1 LAFVLYLQ
9 DRQTRPVSANSPVD
23 PAQLRPQ
30 TPGFC
35 MLPKSTKK
43 FHPTL
48 PTVTGMLMGL
58 ASPSLWASCSGP
70 PDILIDNG
78 SVFNIGSDQTISNC
92 SYTVTGTGSQ
102 WNVGGNL
109 TAGNVS
115 TGTLNI
121 LNGGAVSNSSGNVG
135 WSGGTGTVT
144 VDGAGSS
151 WTNSGNIYVGYST
164 GSNGTLNIQNGGT
177 VSSSSSNVGWSG
189 STGTVTVDGAGSSW
203 TISGYFG
210 IGEQNGNGTL
220 NILNGGAVSSGNG
233 VIGNNY
239 GTGTVTVD
247 GAGSSWTTSGDLY
260 VSYSGGNG
268 TLNILNGG
276 AVSNTTG
283 FVGYGGTGTATVDG
297 AGSSWTNSG
306 TLYIGRN
313 TNGTLNILNGGRVS
327 STYVALG
334 YAGSTGTLNL
344 SGSAASRG
352 VLQTG
357 YISKDTGTATFNW
370 NGGILRATGNQSNYL
385 QSFGAGSITVGS
397 NGAFFD
403 TNGYNVGFNTA
414 SMLTGSGGLTKQ
426 GAGTLSITGGNSY
439 SGSTTVSAGTLQFGS
454 YTQSAGQTLTVAAS
468 SNSSYGKLAVT
479 GTATFN
485 AGANLAVDVAS
496 VNTLA
501 VGQTLTNVVTAGTLN
516 ASTFSVTDNSALFN
530 FEASLSGSALNLN
543 VVSNSSSG
551 ILDAVLAQGLYPAQG
566 AAKVLDTQVN
576 GSPTGDMGTVVTAFG
591 TLGTN
596 STVARA
602 AGQTLPLQSGLSSLR
617 GVLGSFN
624 QVVRSQQG
632 SGPNVASAPAEVLYA
647 SAGGPGELPSVS
659 PQPNGQAWARAFGAQ
674 ADQADHL
681 GTSGFSANT
690 SGMAFGGDMPWGVD
704 QRLGLAYAYANTQL
718 SGNKG
723 LTGTAQNTGLQTHV
737 LALYGARALGERL
750 ALNWQSD
757 LGLSRNESARGI
769 NFGGLARTASAEYDS
784 YSAHAGVE
792 LARQMNLGQH
802 TTFTPALRADYTWLG
817 SQAYN
822 ETGAGALNL
831 QVQEQTAQALVLGTD
846 LSFTH
851 RLRSNARLSGYV
863 GVFFD
868 TINERN
874 RLVAAYAGAPTQV
887 FSTESSEFSPWI
899 GRAGV
904 AYAYAVSNATDIS
917 VHYDIEA
924 RGPLL
929 NQSAAVKAKWAF

>member
-1 LAFVLYLQ
+1 LVFVLYLQ
-9 DRQTRPVSANSPVD
+9 DRQTCPISANFRADSALAHSPT
-23 PAQLRPQ
+23 Q
-30 TPGFC
+30 GFF
-35 MLPKSTKK
+35 MPRKSTTK
-43 FHPTL
+43 FRPTL
-48 PTVTGMLMGL
+48 PTVTSMLMGL
-58 ASPSLWASCSGP
+58 ASPSLWAGCSGP
-70 PDILIDNG
+70 PDI
-78 SVFNIGSDQTISNC
+78 NIAGGTVINSGTDQTISNC
-92 SYTVTGTGSQ
+92 SATVTGTGSQ
-102 WNVGGNL
+102 WNVGATLNVGDN
-109 TAGNVS
+109 AG

-121 LNGGAVSNSSGNVG
+121 QNGGTVSNTSGYVG
-135 WSGGTGTVT
+135 WFGTGTVT

-151 WTNSGNIYVGYST
+151 WTNSGPLHVGYRT
-164 GSNGTLNIQNGGT
+164 
-177 VSSSSSNVGWSG
+177 
-189 STGTVTVDGAGSSW
+189 
-203 TISGYFG
+203 
-210 IGEQNGNGTL
+210 
-220 NILNGGAVSSGNG
+220 
-233 VIGNNY
+233 
-239 GTGTVTVD
+239 
-247 GAGSSWTTSGDLY
+247 
-260 VSYSGGNG
+260 GGNG

-276 AVSNTTG
+276 AVSNTHSYVG
-283 FVGYGGTGTATVDG
+283 FFSDTGTVTVDG
-297 AGSSWTNSG
+297 AGSSWTNFGNLYVGLNSG
-306 TLYIGRN
+306 S
-313 TNGTLNILNGGRVS
+313 NGTLNVQNGGRVRS
-327 STYVALG
+327 ADVTLG
-334 YAGSTGTLNL
+334 HSGGTGILNL
-344 SGSAASRG
+344 SGNAASRG
-352 VLQTG
+352 VLETG
-357 YISKDTGTATFNW
+357 FISKGTGTATVNW
-370 NGGILRATGNQSNYL
+370 NGGILRATGNQSNYW
-385 QSFGAGSITVGS
+385 QGFGASAITVGS

-403 TNGYNVGFNTA
+403 TNGFDVGFTTA
-414 SMLTGSGGLTKQ
+414 SLLTGSGGLTKQ
-426 GAGTLSITGGNSY
+426 GAGTLSVAGGNTY
-439 SGSTTVSAGTLQFGS
+439 SGSTTVSAGTLQFDS
-454 YTQSAGQTLTVAAS
+454 YTQSAGQTLTVGAS

-501 VGQTLTNVVTAGTLN
+501 VGQTLANVVTAGTLN

-530 FEASLSGSALNLN
+530 FRASLSGNALNLN
-543 VVSNSSSG
+543 VVSNNSSG
-551 ILDAVLAQGLYPAQG
+551 VSDAVLAQGLYPAQG

-576 GSPTGDMGTVVTAFG
+576 GSPTGDMGTVVTALG

-596 STVARA
+596 SAVARA
-602 AGQTLPLQSGLSSLR
+602 AGQTLPLQSGLSSLG

-624 QVVRSQQG
+624 QVVRSQLG
-632 SGPNVASAPAEVLYA
+632 AGTDVASAPAAVLYA
-647 SAGGPGELPSVS
+647 SAGGPDALPSVS
-659 PQPNGQAWARAFGAQ
+659 PQPSGQAWARAFGAQ

-681 GTSGFSANT
+681 GTSGFSAHT
-690 SGMAFGGDMPWGVD
+690 SGMAFGGDMPWGAD
-704 QRLGLAYAYANTQL
+704 QRVGLAYAYANTQL

-723 LTGTAQNTGLQTHV
+723 LTGAAQNTGLQTHV

-757 LGLSRNESARGI
+757 LGLSRNQSARGI

-792 LARQMNLGQH
+792 LAQQMNLGQH

-817 SQAYN
+817 SQAYT

-863 GVFFD
+863 GVLYD
-868 TINERN
+868 TTNARN

-887 FSTESSEFSPWI
+887 FSTESSESSPWI

>member
-9 DRQTRPVSANSPVD
+9 DRQTCPISANFRADSALAHSPT
-23 PAQLRPQ
+23 Q
-30 TPGFC
+30 GFF
-35 MLPKSTKK
+35 MPRKSTTK
-43 FHPTL
+43 FRPTL
-48 PTVTGMLMGL
+48 PTVTSMLMGL
-58 ASPSLWASCSGP
+58 ASPSLWAGCSGP
-70 PDILIDNG
+70 PDI
-78 SVFNIGSDQTISNC
+78 NIAGGTVIISGTSETISNC
-92 SYTVTGTGSQ
+92 SATVTGTGSQ
-102 WNVGGNL
+102 WNVGATLNVGDNL
-109 TAGNVS
+109 G

-121 LNGGAVSNSSGNVG
+121 QNGGTVSNSGGYVGNGGGTGTATVNGAGSSWTNRHDLFVG
-135 WSGGTGTVT
+135 YDAGSNGTLNIQNGGRVNNDLGYIGRISGTGTVT
-144 VDGAGSS
+144 VDGAGSVLYN
-151 WTNSGNIYVGYST
+151 TNTLYVGYDA

-177 VSSSSSNVGWSG
+177 VSNSG
-189 STGTVTVDGAGSSW
+189 
-203 TISGYFG
+203 GYV
-210 IGEQNGNGTL
+210 GNG
-220 NILNGGAVSSGNG
+220 G
-233 VIGNNY
+233 

-247 GAGSSWTTSGDLY
+247 GAGSVLYNPNTLY
-260 VSYSGGNG
+260 VGFGVGSNG
-268 TLNILNGG
+268 TLNIQ
-276 AVSNTTG
+276 
-283 FVGYGGTGTATVDG
+283 
-297 AGSSWTNSG
+297 
-306 TLYIGRN
+306 
-313 TNGTLNILNGGRVS
+313 NGGRVS
-327 STYVALG
+327 NTHVTLG
-334 YAGSTGTLNL
+334 YSGGTVTLNL
-344 SGSAASRG
+344 SGSVASRG
-352 VLQTG
+352 VLETG
-357 YISKDTGTATFNW
+357 YISKGTGTTTVNW
-370 NGGILRATGNQSNYL
+370 NGGILRATSYQSNYL
-385 QSFGAGSITVGS
+385 QGFGASAITVGG

-403 TNGYNVGFNTA
+403 TNGANVGFTTA
-414 SMLTGSGGLTKQ
+414 SVLTGTGGLTKQ
-426 GAGTLSITGGNSY
+426 GAGTLSVAGGNTY
-439 SGSTTVSAGTLQFGS
+439 SGSTTVSAGTLQFDS
-454 YTQSAGQTLTVAAS
+454 YTQSAGQTLTVGAS

-479 GTATFN
+479 GSATFN

-501 VGQTLTNVVTAGTLN
+501 VGQTLANVVTAGTLN
-516 ASTFSVTDNSALFN
+516 ASTFTVTDNSALFN
-530 FEASLSGSALNLN
+530 FEASLSGNALNLN
-543 VVSNSSSG
+543 VIANNSSGVS
-551 ILDAVLAQGLYPAQG
+551 DAVLAQGLYPAQG

-596 STVARA
+596 SAVARA

-624 QVVRSQQG
+624 QVVRSQLG
-632 SGPNVASAPAEVLYA
+632 AGTDVASAPAAVLYA
-647 SAGGPGELPSVS
+647 SAGGLGELPSVS
-659 PQPNGQAWARAFGAQ
+659 PQPSGQAWARAFGAQ

-681 GTSGFSANT
+681 GTSGFSAHT
-690 SGMAFGGDMPWGVD
+690 SGMAFGGDMPWGAD
-704 QRLGLAYAYANTQL
+704 QRVGLAYAFANTQL

-723 LTGTAQNTGLQTHV
+723 LTGAAQNTGLQTHV

-757 LGLSRNESARGI
+757 LGLSRNQSARGI

-792 LARQMNLGQH
+792 LAQQMNLGQH

-817 SQAYN
+817 SQAYT

-863 GVFFD
+863 GVLYD
-868 TINERN
+868 TINARN

-887 FSTESSEFSPWI
+887 FSTESSESSPWI

>member
-1 LAFVLYLQ
+1 M
-9 DRQTRPVSANSPVD
+9 S
-23 PAQLRPQ
+23 
-30 TPGFC
+30 
-35 MLPKSTKK
+35 PKSTKK
-43 FHPTL
+43 FRPTL

-58 ASPSLWASCSGP
+58 ASPSLWAGCSGP
-70 PDILIDNG
+70 PDILIDGGTVINAG
-78 SVFNIGSDQTISNC
+78 GHESIRNC
-92 SYTVTGTGSQ
+92 SVTVTGTGSQ
-102 WNVGGNL
+102 WNVNGYLLLDNFSDSDTLSIQNGGTVSNF
-109 TAGNVS
+109 AGYVGALGTGTVTVNGAGSSWINSDVLYIGYGSDGNGTLNIQNGGAVRNPSGFIGYNGIGTVTVDGAGSSWTNSGTFYVGGSSGS

-121 LNGGAVSNSSGNVG
+121 QNGGTVSNTIGYVG
-135 WSGGTGTVT
+135 YSGGTGTVT

-151 WTNSGNIYVGYST
+151 WT
-164 GSNGTLNIQNGGT
+164 
-177 VSSSSSNVGWSG
+177 
-189 STGTVTVDGAGSSW
+189 
-203 TISGYFG
+203 
-210 IGEQNGNGTL
+210 
-220 NILNGGAVSSGNG
+220 SSGILYLG
-233 VIGNNY
+233 YI
-239 GTGTVTVD
+239 
-247 GAGSSWTTSGDLY
+247 SSG
-260 VSYSGGNG
+260 
-268 TLNILNGG
+268 
-276 AVSNTTG
+276 
-283 FVGYGGTGTATVDG
+283 
-297 AGSSWTNSG
+297 
-306 TLYIGRN
+306 
-313 TNGTLNILNGGRVS
+313 NGTLNILNGGRVS
-327 STYVALG
+327 STGVVLG
-334 YAGSTGTLNL
+334 HLGSTGTLNL

-352 VLQTG
+352 VLETG
-357 YISKDTGTATFNW
+357 LISKGTGTGTLNW

-414 SMLTGSGGLTKQ
+414 SVLTGTGGLTKQ
-426 GAGTLSITGGNSY
+426 GAGTLSIAGGNSY
-439 SGSTTVSAGTLQFGS
+439 SGSTTVSAGTLQFDS

-468 SNSSYGKLAVT
+468 SNSSFGKLAVT

-501 VGQTLTNVVTAGTLN
+501 VGQTLTDVVTAGTLN

-551 ILDAVLAQGLYPAQG
+551 ILDAVLAQGLFPAQG

-576 GSPTGDMGTVVTAFG
+576 GSPTGDMGTVVTALG

-596 STVARA
+596 SAVARA
-602 AGQTLPLQSGLSSLR
+602 AGQTLPLQLGLSSLR

-659 PQPNGQAWARAFGAQ
+659 PQPSGQAWARAFGAR

-690 SGMAFGGDMPWGVD
+690 SGMAFGGDMPWGAD
-704 QRLGLAYAYANTQL
+704 QRLGLAYAYASTQL

-757 LGLSRNESARGI
+757 LGLSRNQSARGI

-792 LARQMNLGQH
+792 LAQQMNLGQH
-802 TTFTPALRADYTWLG
+802 TTFTPALRADYIWLG
-817 SQAYN
+817 GQAYN

-831 QVQEQTAQALVLGTD
+831 QVQEQTAQALVLGTE
-846 LSFTH
+846 LRVTH

-863 GVFFD
+863 GVFYD
-868 TINERN
+868 TINEHN
-874 RLVAAYAGAPTQV
+874 RLLAAYAGAPTQV

-904 AYAYAVSNATDIS
+904 AYAYAVSNAADIS

>member
-1 LAFVLYLQ
+1 
-9 DRQTRPVSANSPVD
+9 
-23 PAQLRPQ
+23 
-30 TPGFC
+30 

-43 FHPTL
+43 FRPTL

-58 ASPSLWASCSGP
+58 VSPSLWASCSGP

-78 SVFNIGSDQTISNC
+78 TVINAGSDQAISNC

-109 TAGNVS
+109 TAGNVG

-121 LNGGAVSNSSGNVG
+121 LNGGAVSNIVG
-135 WSGGTGTVT
+135 FVRNNGGTGTVT

-151 WTNSGNIYVGYST
+151 WTNSSVLYIGLST
-164 GSNGTLNIQNGGT
+164 GSNSTLNIQNGGT
-177 VSSSSSNVGWSG
+177 VSNTNGYVG
-189 STGTVTVDGAGSSW
+189 
-203 TISGYFG
+203 Y
-210 IGEQNGNGTL
+210 NG
-220 NILNGGAVSSGNG
+220 
-233 VIGNNY
+233 

-247 GAGSSWTTSGDLY
+247 GAGSSWTTSSIMY
-260 VSYSGGNG
+260 VGGSSGSTG
-268 TLNILNGG
+268 TLNIQNGG
-276 AVSNTTG
+276 TVSNTIG
-283 FVGYGGTGTATVDG
+283 YVGYTGGTGTVTVDG
-297 AGSSWTNSG
+297 AGSSWTSSG
-306 TLYIGRN
+306 ILYLGYISSG
-313 TNGTLNILNGGRVS
+313 NGTLSILNGGHVS
-327 STYVALG
+327 STGVVLG
-334 YAGSTGTLNL
+334 HLGSTGTLNL
-344 SGSAASRG
+344 NGSAASRG
-352 VLQTG
+352 VLETG
-357 YISKDTGTATFNW
+357 LISKGTGTGTFNW

-385 QSFGAGSITVGS
+385 QSFGASSITVGS

-403 TNGYNVGFNTA
+403 TNGYNVGFTTA
-414 SMLTGSGGLTKQ
+414 SMLTGSGRLTKQ

-596 STVARA
+596 SAVARA
-602 AGQTLPLQSGLSSLR
+602 AAQTLPLQSGLSSLR

-624 QVVRSQQG
+624 QVVRSQLGAG
-632 SGPNVASAPAEVLYA
+632 SDVASAPAEVLYA

-674 ADQADHL
+674 ADQADHQ
-681 GTSGFSANT
+681 GTSGFAANT
-690 SGMAFGGDMPWGVD
+690 SGMAFGGDMPWGAD

-737 LALYGARALGERL
+737 LALYGARALGENL

-757 LGLSRNESARGI
+757 LGLSRNQSARGI

-792 LARQMNLGQH
+792 LAQQMNLGQH

-817 SQAYN
+817 SQAYD

-846 LSFTH
+846 LSVTH

-863 GVFFD
+863 GVFYD

-887 FSTESSEFSPWI
+887 FSTESSESSPWI

-904 AYAYAVSNATDIS
+904 AYAYAVSNAADIS

>member
-1 LAFVLYLQ
+1 M
-9 DRQTRPVSANSPVD
+9 S
-23 PAQLRPQ
+23 
-30 TPGFC
+30 
-35 MLPKSTKK
+35 PKSTKK
-43 FHPTL
+43 FRPTL

-109 TAGNVS
+109 TVGDNVS

-121 LNGGAVSNSSGNVG
+121 LNGGAVSNIVGFVGNNGGTGTVTVDGAGSSWTNSSALYIGLSTGSNSTLNIQNGGTVSNTIGYVG
-135 WSGGTGTVT
+135 YSGGTGTVT

-151 WTNSGNIYVGYST
+151 WTNSGTFYVGGSSGST
-164 GSNGTLNIQNGGT
+164 GTLNIQNGGT
-177 VSSSSSNVGWSG
+177 VSNTIGYIGYSG
-189 STGTVTVDGAGSSW
+189 
-203 TISGYFG
+203 
-210 IGEQNGNGTL
+210 
-220 NILNGGAVSSGNG
+220 
-233 VIGNNY
+233 

-247 GAGSSWTTSGDLY
+247 GAGSSW
-260 VSYSGGNG
+260 
-268 TLNILNGG
+268 I
-276 AVSNTTG
+276 
-283 FVGYGGTGTATVDG
+283 
-297 AGSSWTNSG
+297 NSG
-306 TLYIGRN
+306 TLYVGYISSG
-313 TNGTLNILNGGRVS
+313 NGTLNILNGGRVS
-327 STYVALG
+327 STYVALAATG
-334 YAGSTGTLNL
+334 GTGTLNL

-352 VLQTG
+352 VLETG
-357 YISKDTGTATFNW
+357 LIDKGTGTATFNW
-370 NGGILRATGNQSNYL
+370 NGGILRATGNRGDYL
-385 QSFGAGSITVGS
+385 QGFGASAITVGS

-403 TNGYNVGFNTA
+403 TNGYNVGFTTV

-426 GAGTLSITGGNSY
+426 GAGTLSIAGGNTY
-439 SGSTTVSAGTLQFGS
+439 SGNTTVSAGTLQFDF

-468 SNSSYGKLAVT
+468 SNSSFGKLAVT

-501 VGQTLTNVVTAGTLN
+501 VGQTLTDVISAGTLN

-530 FEASLSGSALNLN
+530 FRASLNGNALNLN

-551 ILDAVLAQGLYPAQG
+551 ILDAVLAHGLYPALG

-596 STVARA
+596 SAVARA
-602 AGQTLPLQSGLSSLR
+602 AGQTLPLQSGVSSLR

-632 SGPNVASAPAEVLYA
+632 SGPNVASAPAAVLYA

-659 PQPNGQAWARAFGAQ
+659 PQPSGQAWARAFGAQ

-690 SGMAFGGDMPWGVD
+690 SGMAFGGDMPWGPD

-757 LGLSRNESARGI
+757 LGLSRNQSARGI

-792 LARQMNLGQH
+792 LARQTNLGQH

-822 ETGAGALNL
+822 ETGAAALNL
-831 QVQEQTAQALVLGTD
+831 QVQAQTAQALVLGTE
-846 LSFTH
+846 LRVTH

-863 GVFFD
+863 GVFYD

-874 RLVAAYAGAPTQV
+874 RLLAAYAGAPTQV
-887 FSTESSEFSPWI
+887 FSTESSESSPWI

-904 AYAYAVSNATDIS
+904 AYAYAVSNAADIS

-929 NQSAAVKAKWAF
+929 NQSAAVKASWAF